1 MNPLLIVGDSLL
13 DRDLDGHA
21 QRLAPDAPVP
31 VVDLP
36 RESVRPGGAA
46 LAATLA
52 VRDGRAVVFVTAL
65 GDDASGRMVATLLE
79 RAGVDVIDLTS
90 AGATG
95 EKVRV
100 RAAGQPL
107 LRLDYGGHSDTVA
120 APDAA
125 AVAKITA
132 ARTILVSDYGRGM
145 AAQPQVR
152 AAITAAA
159 DAGARVVWDPHPRGP
174 QPVPGTRL
182 VTPNLPEAQRAAGTG
197 DEGALPAVTAA
208 AVALRETWATTGV
221 AITLGA
227 RGALLVSGDGTP
239 LMVPA
244 PHVDGTPDACGAGDR
259 FAVSVAGAIAD
270 GAVLSEAVVGG
281 VHAASAFIAG
291 GGTATLDGAAGSPS
305 ATGSRG
311 VTGDSGAGDAA
322 PDGQAPGGDEVAR
335 NGHTRGA
342 ATRDDHR
349 AAADLIAAV
358 RARGGT
364 VVATGGCFDL
374 LHAGHVR
381 LLTDAAALGDCLV
394 VCVNSDAS
402 VRRLKGPGRPVVA
415 QDDRRAVLMALAAVD
430 AVVLFDED
438 TPESLLS
445 RLRPDVWVKGAD
457 YAVTDLPEASLLAT
471 WGGRAVVLPYLDG
484 RSTTAMIKEAARH
497 ATT

>member
-36 RESVRPGGAA
+36 RESTRPGGAA

-52 VRDGRAVVFVTAL
+52 ARDGRAVVFVTAL
-65 GDDASGRMVATLLE
+65 GDDDSGRTVATLLE
-79 RAGVDVIDLTS
+79 RAGVEVVDLTT

-95 EKVRV
+95 QKVRV
-100 RAAGQPL
+100 RAQGHPL
-107 LRLDYGGHSDTVA
+107 LRLDYGGNDDAVA
-120 APDAA
+120 APDADV
-125 AVAKITA
+125 VARITS

-152 AAITAAA
+152 AAMRAAA

-174 QPVPGTRL
+174 RPVGGTRV
-182 VTPNLPEAQRAAGTG
+182 VTPNLLEAQRVAGTG
-197 DEGALPAVTAA
+197 DDDTLPAVTATA
-208 AVALRETWATTGV
+208 TALQETWATGGI

-227 RGALLVSGDGTP
+227 RGALLVSSDGTP

-244 PHVDGTPDACGAGDR
+244 PHVRGTPDPCGAGDR

-270 GAVLSEAVVGG
+270 GAVLSEAVVRG
-281 VHAASAFIAG
+281 VHAATAFVAG
-291 GGTATLDGAAGSPS
+291 GGTAMLTDAPGAGST
-305 ATGSRG
+305 ATA
-311 VTGDSGAGDAA
+311 AGDA
-322 PDGQAPGGDEVAR
+322 GNGDARAR
-335 NGHTRGA
+335 NVHARDGNA
-342 ATRDDHR
+342 ALGEQR
-349 AAADLIAAV
+349 AAEDLIAKV

-381 LLTDAAALGDCLV
+381 LLTDAAALGNCLV
-394 VCVNSDAS
+394 VCVNSDTS
-402 VRRLKGPGRPVVA
+402 VRRLKGPGRPVVGE
-415 QDDRRAVLMALAAVD
+415 QDRRAVLLALAAVD

-438 TPESLLS
+438 TPEDVLS
-445 RLRPDVWVKGAD
+445 QLRPDVWVKGAD
-457 YAVTDLPEASLLAT
+457 YAVADLPEARLLAK

-497 ATT
+497 ARN

>member
-65 GDDASGRMVATLLE
+65 GDDASGRMVATLLQ
-79 RAGVDVIDLTS
+79 RSGVEVVDLTS

-100 RAAGQPL
+100 RAAGQAL
-107 LRLDYGGHSDTVA
+107 LRLDYGGDSDTIA

-125 AVAKITA
+125 VVAKITA

-152 AAITAAA
+152 AAIATAA

-174 QPVPGTRL
+174 RPVPGTRL
-182 VTPNLPEAQRAAGTG
+182 ITPNLPEAQRAAGTG
-197 DEGALPAVTAA
+197 DDGALPAVTTT

-244 PHVDGTPDACGAGDR
+244 PHVDGTPDPCGAGDR
-259 FAVSVAGAIAD
+259 FAASVAGAIAD
-270 GAVLSEAVVGG
+270 GAVLSEAVVSG
-281 VHAASAFIAG
+281 VHAASAFVAG
-291 GGTATLDGAAGSPS
+291 GGTATLGDIADGPAGP
-305 ATGSRG
+305 
-311 VTGDSGAGDAA
+311 GDAGDA
-322 PDGQAPGGDEVAR
+322 PGGGDADR
-335 NGHTRGA
+335 NRPASAGA
-342 ATRDDHR
+342 GTRDDHR
-349 AAADLIAAV
+349 AAADLIAVV

-430 AVVLFDED
+430 GVVLFDED

-457 YAVTDLPEASLLAT
+457 YAVADLPEAHLLAT

>member
-1 MNPLLIVGDSLL
+1 
-13 DRDLDGHA
+13 
-21 QRLAPDAPVP
+21 
-31 VVDLP
+31 
-36 RESVRPGGAA
+36 
-46 LAATLA
+46 
-52 VRDGRAVVFVTAL
+52 
-65 GDDASGRMVATLLE
+65 
-79 RAGVDVIDLTS
+79 
-90 AGATG
+90 
-95 EKVRV
+95 
-100 RAAGQPL
+100 
-107 LRLDYGGHSDTVA
+107 
-120 APDAA
+120 
-125 AVAKITA
+125 
-132 ARTILVSDYGRGM
+132 
-145 AAQPQVR
+145 
-152 AAITAAA
+152 
-159 DAGARVVWDPHPRGP
+159 
-174 QPVPGTRL
+174 VPGTRL
-182 VTPNLPEAQRAAGTG
+182 TTPNLPEAQRAAGTG
-197 DEGALPAVTAA
+197 DDGALPAVTTT

-244 PHVDGTPDACGAGDR
+244 PHVDGTPDPCGAGDR
-259 FAVSVAGAIAD
+259 FAASVAGAIAD
-270 GAVLSEAVVGG
+270 GAVLSEAVVSG
-281 VHAASAFIAG
+281 VHAASAFVAG
-291 GGTATLDGAAGSPS
+291 GGTATLGDIAGGAAGP
-305 ATGSRG
+305 
-311 VTGDSGAGDAA
+311 GDAGD
-322 PDGQAPGGDEVAR
+322 APGGDDADR
-335 NGHTRGA
+335 NRPASAGDDNRPASGGA
-342 ATRDDHR
+342 GTRDDHR

-402 VRRLKGPGRPVVA
+402 VRRLKGSGRPVVA

-457 YAVTDLPEASLLAT
+457 YAVADLPEARLLAT

>member
-36 RESVRPGGAA
+36 RESTRPGGAA

-52 VRDGRAVVFVTAL
+52 ARDGRAVVFVTAL
-65 GDDASGRMVATLLE
+65 GDDDSGRTVATLLE
-79 RAGVDVIDLTS
+79 RAGVEVVDLTT

-95 EKVRV
+95 QKVRV
-100 RAAGQPL
+100 RAAGHPL
-107 LRLDYGGHSDTVA
+107 LRLDYGGNDDAVA
-120 APDAA
+120 APAA
-125 AVAKITA
+125 DVVARITS
-132 ARTILVSDYGRGM
+132 ARTILVSDYGRGV

-152 AAITAAA
+152 AAIRAAA

-174 QPVPGTRL
+174 RPVAGTRV
-182 VTPNLPEAQRAAGTG
+182 VTPNLLEAQRVAGTG
-197 DEGALPAVTAA
+197 DDDTLPAVTATA
-208 AVALRETWATTGV
+208 TALQETWATAGV

-244 PHVDGTPDACGAGDR
+244 PHVRGTPDPCGAGDR

-270 GAVLSEAVVGG
+270 GAVLSEAVVRG
-281 VHAASAFIAG
+281 VHAATAFVAG
-291 GGTATLDGAAGSPS
+291 GGIAMLTDAL
-305 ATGSRG
+305 
-311 VTGDSGAGDAA
+311 GAGDRTATA
-322 PDGQAPGGDEVAR
+322 GGDGD
-335 NGHTRGA
+335 NGHAGDDDGHAGHGNGHVRDGDPA
-342 ATRDDHR
+342 PDDHR
-349 AAADLIAAV
+349 AAADLIAEV
-358 RARGGT
+358 HARGGT

-381 LLTDAAALGDCLV
+381 LLTDAAALGNCLV
-394 VCVNSDAS
+394 VCVNSDTS
-402 VRRLKGPGRPVVA
+402 VRRLKGPGRPVVGER
-415 QDDRRAVLMALAAVD
+415 DRRAVLLALAAVD

-438 TPESLLS
+438 TPEAVLS
-445 RLRPDVWVKGAD
+445 QLRPDVWVKGAD
-457 YAVTDLPEASLLAT
+457 YAVADLPEARLLAK

-497 ATT
+497 ARN